1 MSVQPAAGNGF
12 SPLLRLEGVNTYYGP
27 IHILQDVALEVEAGE
42 LVCLLGGNA
51 SGKSTTL
58 KTILGI
64 VKPRSGRVVFDDEDV
79 TERTTSYRIGRGMA
93 IVPENRRLFAPMT
106 VLENLQ
112 MGAYLQ
118 DGGTPEDFERVYT
131 LFPLL
136 HERRSQLAGTL
147 SGGEQQMVAMARALM
162 SRPRLMLMDEPSMG
176 LAPILVEQSFEII
189 KQVHDAGVAVLVVEQ
204 NANVSLSIADRGY
217 VLSTGRLVLQGKAA
231 DLLQN
236 EELRKAY
243 LGR

>member
-1 MSVQPAAGNGF
+1 MAALLEIADLQASYGRVNVLHGIGLAVADGGITALLGANGAGKTSTLRAIAGLIRANGSIRF
-12 SPLLRLEGVNTYYGP
+12 AGEELRGRPPEVRARRGIAHVPDGRGTFTGLSTEENLRLGAY
-27 IHILQDVALEVEAGE
+27 
-42 LVCLLGGNA
+42 
-51 SGKSTTL
+51 
-58 KTILGI
+58 
-64 VKPRSGRVVFDDEDV
+64 PRSD
-79 TERTTSYRIGRGMA
+79 TA
-93 IVPENRRLFAPMT
+93 A
-106 VLENLQ
+106 LQ
-112 MGAYLQ
+112 ADM
-118 DGGTPEDFERVYT
+118 ERVFGF
-131 LFPLL
+131 FPRLK
-136 HERRSQLAGTL
+136 ERRRQQAGTL

-162 SRPRLMLMDEPSMG
+162 SRPTLMLMDEPSMG

-189 KQVHDAGVAVLVVEQ
+189 KQVHEAGVAVLVVEQ

>member
-1 MSVQPAAGNGF
+1 MSAVAAQ
-12 SPLLRLEGVNTYYGP
+12 PLLELEGINTFYGQ
-27 IHILQDVALEVEAGE
+27 IHILQDSNMVVREGE

-64 VKPRSGRVVFDDEDV
+64 VRPRTGTVRLAGEDV
-79 TERTTSYRIGRGMA
+79 TQMPTAHRIKRGLA
-93 IVPENRRLFAPMT
+93 IVPENRRLFGPMT
-106 VLENLQ
+106 VLENLE
-112 MGAYLQ
+112 MGAYLRPKA
-118 DGGTPEDFERVYT
+118 DLKEEFERVYE

-136 HERRSQLAGTL
+136 YERRAQLAGTL
-147 SGGEQQMVAMARALM
+147 SGGEQQMVAMGRALM
-162 SRPRLMLMDEPSMG
+162 SKPKLLLMDEPSMG
-176 LAPILVEQSFEII
+176 LAPVLVERSFEII
-189 KQVHDAGVAVLVVEQ
+189 KQVNEAGVGMLVVEQ

-217 VLSTGRLVLQGKAA
+217 VLSTGRVVLEGKAA
-231 DLLQN
+231 DLLEN

>member
-1 MSVQPAAGNGF
+1 VS
-12 SPLLRLEGVNTYYGP
+12 LLRLEGINTYYGQ
-27 IHILQDVALEVEAGE
+27 IHILQDLSLEVNEGE

-64 VKPRSGRVVFDDEDV
+64 VRSRSGSIQFNGADV
-79 TERTTSYRIGRGMA
+79 TQRTTSHRIGQGMA

-106 VLENLQ
+106 VQENLEL
-112 MGAYLQ
+112 GAYLHN
-118 DGGTPEDFERVYT
+118 GGTKEDYERVYS
-131 LFPLL
+131 LFPLVY
-136 HERRSQLAGTL
+136 ERRGQLAGTL

-162 SRPRLMLMDEPSMG
+162 SRPKLMLMDEPSMG
-176 LAPILVEQSFEII
+176 LAPILVERSFEII
-189 KQVHDAGVAVLVVEQ
+189 KQVHESGVAVLVVEQ

-217 VLSTGRLVLQGKAA
+217 VLSTGRLVLEGKAA
-231 DLLQN
+231 DLLDD
-236 EELRKAY
+236 EGLRKAY

>member
-1 MSVQPAAGNGF
+1 VS
-12 SPLLRLEGVNTYYGP
+12 LLRLQGINTYYGQ
-27 IHILQDVALEVEAGE
+27 IHILQDLDLEVNAGE

-64 VKPRSGRVVFDDEDV
+64 VRSRSGKIEFNGEDV
-79 TERTTSYRIGRGMA
+79 TTRSTSHRIGRGMA

-106 VLENLQ
+106 VLENLE
-112 MGAYLQ
+112 MGAYLHR
-118 DGGTPEDFERVYT
+118 GGRKEDFDRVYS

-147 SGGEQQMVAMARALM
+147 SGGEQQMVAMGRALM
-162 SRPRLMLMDEPSMG
+162 SKPKLLLMDEPSMG
-176 LAPILVEQSFEII
+176 LAPILVERSFEII
-189 KQVHDAGVAVLVVEQ
+189 KQVHESGVALLVVEQ
-204 NANVSLSIADRGY
+204 NANGSLSIADRGY
-217 VLSTGRLVLQGKAA
+217 VLSTGRLVLEGKAA
-231 DLLQN
+231 ELRED
-236 EELRKAY
+236 EGLRKAY

>member
-1 MSVQPAAGNGF
+1 MSA
-12 SPLLRLEGVNTYYGP
+12 LLELRDIDTYYGP
-27 IHILQDVALEVEAGE
+27 IHILQALNIDVHAGE

-64 VKPRSGRVVFDDEDV
+64 VEPRNGSVVFDGEDV
-79 TERTTSYRIGRGMA
+79 TKRATSHRIRRGMA

-106 VLENLQ
+106 VLENLE
-112 MGAYLQ
+112 MGAYLHG
-118 DGGTPEDFERVYT
+118 GGTKEDFDRVYG

-136 HERRSQLAGTL
+136 YERRSQLAGTL
-147 SGGEQQMVAMARALM
+147 SGGEQQMVAMGRALM
-162 SRPRLMLMDEPSMG
+162 AKPRLLLMDEPSMG
-176 LAPILVEQSFEII
+176 LAPILVERSFEII
-189 KQVHDAGVAVLVVEQ
+189 KQVHESGVAMLIVEQ

-217 VLSTGRLVLQGKAA
+217 VLSTGRLVLSGPAA
-231 DLLQN
+231 ELREN

>member
-1 MSVQPAAGNGF
+1 MTETETATATA
-12 SPLLRLEGVNTYYGP
+12 PLLTLDGVDTYYGQ
-27 IHILQDVALEVEAGE
+27 IHILQGVELEVNAGE

-64 VKPRSGRVVFDDEDV
+64 VQPRRGAVRFAGEDV
-79 TERTTSYRIGRGMA
+79 TKRSTSYRIRQGMA

-106 VLENLQ
+106 VLENLEL
-112 MGAYLQ
+112 GAYLRG
-118 DGGTPEDFERVYT
+118 GGTKEDYDRVYS

-147 SGGEQQMVAMARALM
+147 SGGEQQMVAMGRALM
-162 SRPRLMLMDEPSMG
+162 SRPKLLLMDEPSMG
-176 LAPILVEQSFEII
+176 LAPILVERSFEII
-189 KQVHDAGVAVLVVEQ
+189 KQVHLSGVAMLVVEQ

-217 VLSTGRLVLQGKAA
+217 VLSTGRLVLEGDAA
-231 DLLQN
+231 HLRED
-236 EELRKAY
+236 EGLRKAY

>member
-1 MSVQPAAGNGF
+1 VSENG
-12 SPLLRLEGVNTYYGP
+12 SRDGALLRLAEVDTYYGE
-27 IHILQDVALEVEAGE
+27 INILQKVSLEVGSGE

-64 VKPRSGRVVFDDEDV
+64 VRPRAGRVEFDGEDV
-79 TERTTSYRIGRGMA
+79 TDRTTSYRIARGMA

-106 VLENLQ
+106 VQENLE

-118 DGGTPEDFERVYT
+118 GGAKKEDLERVYT

-136 HERRSQLAGTL
+136 KERRRQLAGTL
-147 SGGEQQMVAMARALM
+147 SGGEQQMVAMGRALM
-162 SRPRLMLMDEPSMG
+162 SRPKLLLMDEPSMG
-176 LAPILVEQSFEII
+176 LAPILVERNFEII
-189 KQVHDAGVAVLVVEQ
+189 KQVHESGVAILVVEQ

-217 VLSTGRLVLQGKAA
+217 VLQTGRVVLADEAA
-231 DLLQN
+231 ALLAH
-236 EELRKAY
+236 EDLRKAY

>member
-1 MSVQPAAGNGF
+1 VTENG
-12 SPLLRLEGVNTYYGP
+12 SLLRLDAVDTYYGE
-27 IHILQDVALEVEAGE
+27 INILQRVSLEVQAGE

-64 VKPRSGRVVFDDEDV
+64 VEPRRGRVEFDGEDV
-79 TERTTSYRIGRGMA
+79 TARPTSYRIARGMA
-93 IVPENRRLFAPMT
+93 IVPENRRLFAPMS
-106 VLENLQ
+106 VQENLE

-118 DGGTPEDFERVYT
+118 GGAQKEDLERVYT

-136 HERRSQLAGTL
+136 RERRRQLAGTL
-147 SGGEQQMVAMARALM
+147 SGGEQQMVAMGRALM
-162 SRPRLMLMDEPSMG
+162 SRPKLLLMDEPSMG
-176 LAPILVEQSFEII
+176 LAPILVERNFEII
-189 KQVHDAGVAVLVVEQ
+189 KQVHESGVAVLVVEQ

-217 VLSTGRLVLQGKAA
+217 VLQTGRVVLSGEASA
-231 DLLQN
+231 LLAN
-236 EELRKAY
+236 EDLRKAY

>member
-1 MSVQPAAGNGF
+1 MN
-12 SPLLRLEGVNTYYGP
+12 
-27 IHILQDVALEVEAGE
+27 AGE

-64 VKPRSGRVVFDDEDV
+64 VRSRTGTIEFNGEDV
-79 TERTTSYRIGRGMA
+79 TTRSTSHRIGRGMA

-106 VLENLQ
+106 VLENLEL
-112 MGAYLQ
+112 GAYLHG
-118 DGGTPEDFERVYT
+118 GGTKEDYERVYEI
-131 LFPLL
+131 FPLVYD
-136 HERRSQLAGTL
+136 RRSQLAGTL

-162 SRPRLMLMDEPSMG
+162 SRPKLMLMDEPSMG
-176 LAPILVEQSFEII
+176 LAPILVERSFDII
-189 KQVHDAGVAVLVVEQ
+189 KQVHESGVAVLVVEQ

-217 VLSTGRLVLQGKAA
+217 VLSTGRLVLEGKAA
-231 DLLQN
+231 DLLDD
-236 EELRKAY
+236 EGLRKAY